1 VFKLQHWHLHFKTK
15 CVIIITYILHGIVL
29 FFLSRWLATRC
40 HAKKSIF
47 FWASLLAHIGGGL
60 AVGAIYLFYY
70 SANDTWQ
77 FFSDAKVLSSI
88 ARNDFLGYLKILV
101 DFSDNLFVS
110 GIVTDDFRSLIFVKL
125 LSLFCLISHDSYWIS
140 SVYFSFIA
148 FASSWF
154 LFSRVTALFTNSS
167 AAAALAFL
175 FFPSVIFW
183 GSGIEKESLA
193 LASLYFLAGL
203 FIEWMMQKK
212 IRRWY
217 GLPAIVACV
226 LLWTL
231 KYYWAG
237 IFFISLGAAWI
248 VVALPSRFYI
258 TKIKMGFIYW
268 AVFAG
273 VAVVVSFLHP
283 NFYLYRLLD
292 VLISNHNAFVRI
304 SSPGNLI
311 HFYNLNPT
319 VASVAINSPWALVS
333 GFFRPFI
340 GEGHGWPGVLA
351 SVENSFILLL
361 FVFFVV
367 ASFKKKPIVSILF
380 WTVTSY
386 VVVLCVFLALSTPNL
401 GTLSRY
407 RVGFLPFLVFILAY
421 QNPIIDRVEKR
432 WRLLNPHHTIE
443 NRLA

>member
-1 VFKLQHWHLHFKTK
+1 MIFVTYFLHS
-15 CVIIITYILHGIVL
+15 IIL

-40 HAKKSIF
+40 HAKKNIF
-47 FWASLLAHIGGGL
+47 FWASLLTHIGGGL
-60 AVGAIYLFYY
+60 AVGAIYIFYY

-77 FFSDAKVLSSI
+77 FFSDAQVLSNI
-88 ARNDFLGYLKILV
+88 AKNDFLGYIKILV

-125 LSLFCLISHDSYWIS
+125 LSLFCLISLDSYWIS
-140 SVYFSFIA
+140 AVYFSFIA

-154 LFSRVTALFTNSS
+154 LFSRVTSLISNSS

-193 LASLYFLAGL
+193 LASLYFLAGI

-212 IRRWY
+212 IRGWY

-226 LLWTL
+226 LLWAL

-237 IFFISLGAAWI
+237 VFFISLGATWI
-248 VVALPSRFYI
+248 VVSLTGRYYI
-258 TKIKMGFIYW
+258 TKIKMGIIYL
-268 AVFAG
+268 AVFTGA
-273 VAVVVSFLHP
+273 AVVVSFLHP

-292 VLISNHNAFVRI
+292 VLILNHNAFVRI
-304 SSPGNLI
+304 SNPDNLI
-311 HFYNLNPT
+311 HFYNLNP
-319 VASVAINSPWALVS
+319 SVTSLVINSPWALVS

-340 GEGHGWPGVLA
+340 GEGHGWTGVFA
-351 SVENSFILLL
+351 SVENSFIFLL

-367 ASFKKKPIVSILF
+367 ASIKKKPVVSILF
-380 WTVTSY
+380 WAVSSY
-386 VVVLCVFLALSTPNL
+386 VVVLCIFLALSTPNL

-407 RVGFLPFLVFILAY
+407 RVGFLPFFVFILAY
-421 QNPIIDRVEKR
+421 QNPILNRVEKR
-432 WRLLNPHHTIE
+432 WSLLKK
-443 NRLA
+443 